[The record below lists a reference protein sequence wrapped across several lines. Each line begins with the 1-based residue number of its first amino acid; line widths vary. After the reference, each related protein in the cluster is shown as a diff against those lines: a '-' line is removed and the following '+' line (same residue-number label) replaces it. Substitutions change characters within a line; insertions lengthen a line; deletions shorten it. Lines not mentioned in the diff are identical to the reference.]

1 MSVSKKNGKLYFEV
15 NAVNSYDVSVYII
28 YEASTSAGLNDA
40 IVSQPATKYIR
51 NGQLIIS
58 KDGKEYNAQGAIV
71 K

>member
-40 IVSQPATKYIR
+40 IVSRPATKYIR
-51 NGQLIIS
+51 NGQLIIQQ
-58 KDGKEYNAQGAIV
+58 DNREYDIQGSVI